1 MIKIG
6 RWRIDAILLI
16 TVTILVIFGVV
27 MIFSASYY
35 GTIDNEKG
43 PYPFLLKAGF
53 WSAVGYALM
62 IVVAI
67 VPKDR
72 IRALAPLLMIAA
84 LVCLVLVFTP
94 LGVNIN
100 GANRWI
106 GVGSHTFMPG
116 ELVKPALILCFAHY
130 YSIHVK
136 DVRSFGKGFATPA
149 VIVTVVFVLIYKQ
162 PNLSTAGI
170 IAITAVV
177 LMFIAGVKPVYLFGF
192 CLFGAAGIAYKVFS
206 SGGEHM
212 SRIMA
217 LLDPFADAQGESYQV
232 VQGLL
237 ALGSGGL
244 KGVGLGGSVQ
254 KALWLPEA
262 NNDFIFA
269 IIGEET
275 GFIGCLFLIAAF
287 TVLIWRCAL
296 ITMRARDRYS
306 MLVGAGV
313 TTLFSLQII
322 LNIAVVTSVFPPTGV
337 ILPFI
342 SYGGNA
348 MVFFLFMM
356 GVMLRLSDTDPVK
369 KKTKKKKRKGG
380 PRKAR
385 GMEEAA

>member
-1 MIKIG
+1 
-6 RWRIDAILLI
+6 
-16 TVTILVIFGVV
+16 
-27 MIFSASYY
+27 
-35 GTIDNEKG
+35 
-43 PYPFLLKAGF
+43 
-53 WSAVGYALM
+53 
-62 IVVAI
+62 
-67 VPKDR
+67 
-72 IRALAPLLMIAA
+72 
-84 LVCLVLVFTP
+84 VLVFTP
-94 LGVNIN
+94 LGVKIN
-100 GANRWI
+100 GASRWI

-116 ELVKPALILCFAHY
+116 ELIKPAIILCFAYY

-136 DVRSFGKGFATPA
+136 DVKTFGKGFATPA
-149 VIVTVVFVLIYKQ
+149 VIVAVVFVLIYKQ

-170 IAITAVV
+170 VAITAVT
-177 LMFIAGVKPVYLFGF
+177 LMFVAGVRLTYLIGF
-192 CLFGAAGIAYKVFS
+192 CLAGASGIAYKVFS

-212 SRIMA
+212 SRVMA

-262 NNDFIFA
+262 NNDFILA

-275 GFIGCLFLIAAF
+275 GFIGCLLLIAAF

-296 ITMRARDRYS
+296 ITMRSKDRYS
-306 MLVGAGV
+306 MLVGTGI

-348 MVFFLFMM
+348 MVFFMFMM

-369 KKTKKKKRKGG
+369 KKTKKKKKRKGEG
-380 PRKAR
+380 RGSR